1 MIKNA
6 LQTFLRWLRM
16 SLTKRWSIFI
26 LLTLVVALSILFL
39 QPESLTGTSS
49 KSIFIVG
56 LFNFNLLLLIALGFV
71 VGRNLIKLFLDRRN
85 KILGSKLRQKLVS
98 AFLLLTFIPT
108 LIMFFLATGLI
119 SRATSGWFNA
129 QVSSVVT
136 NALFI
141 SQTYIKQEEQSLLED
156 SQQIISIVKNSFNL
170 LDNEE
175 STKELL
181 AELRNKQ
188 QLFSFGIYTLEGLEL
203 TSDRSIVNEIP
214 DLAEPKI
221 NQNNFPDTKNIQR
234 ILIENSGSNQF
245 IRLYQQVTHN
255 SQEIVV
261 VLTRR
266 IDPEITSSLEAIQS
280 GFKEYGQLQTFK
292 TPLKASYLLTLA
304 IITGIILFSAIW
316 IGFYLA
322 REISEPLRQLS
333 AGTKEV
339 ATGNYQIQITTQGD
353 DELSELTESF
363 NEMVQD
369 LRTSEEE
376 LNLRRIYTETILD
389 NLSVAVIGLDQNNL
403 LIAANQAAR
412 RLFPDYHLEQSENLN
427 MQQLLSAA
435 NFQKIHD
442 FIVPFLLKQRYQD
455 LTSDIVQKKITCQI
469 NNQPKE
475 IIVTIGKVI
484 NQNEQELGTVILF
497 DDISDL
503 IHAQK
508 IATWREA
515 ARRLAHEIKNPLTP
529 IKLSA
534 QRIIQ
539 QGDKLNLEQREKA
552 AETILQ
558 NTEVIRVLIDEFSKF
573 ARLPLAELTSSD
585 LNELIVE
592 VLQSYENKQINFKI
606 ALDTDPRLKPVALD
620 TAQFRRCLTNLIDNA
635 ISAVQLKKPQN
646 GLVKITTKQST
657 ARLAVLEISDNGTG
671 ITPEDRTRIFDPYFT
686 TKADGSGLGLAI
698 VATIVA
704 DHQGKIKVFENQ
716 PHGTRFVIELPV
728 EEKISGGKRYGI

>member
-1 MIKNA
+1 MILQA
-6 LQTFLRWLRM
+6 IQTFLRWLRK
-16 SLTKRWSIFI
+16 SLTTRWTIFV
-26 LLTLVVALSILFL
+26 LLTFVVACSILFI
-39 QPESLTGTSS
+39 QPESLTGSSS

-56 LFNFNLLLLIALGFV
+56 LFNLNLLLLVALGFA
-71 VGRNLIKLFLDRRN
+71 VGRNLIKLFFDRRN

-98 AFLLLTFIPT
+98 AFLLLTLIPT

-129 QVSSVVT
+129 QVTSVVN

-141 SQTYIKQEEQSLLED
+141 SQTYIEQEKQSLLED
-156 SQQIISIVKNSFNL
+156 SGQVASVIKNSL
-170 LDNEE
+170 SILDDEL
-175 STKELL
+175 STKSLL
-181 AELRNKQ
+181 GELRNKQ
-188 QLFSFGIYTLEGLEL
+188 QLFSLAIYDQEGQEILA
-203 TSDRSIVNEIP
+203 DRSIINEIP

-221 NQNNFPDTKNIQR
+221 NNKNFPNQEQNQR
-234 ILIENSGSNQF
+234 ILVENIGSNQF
-245 IRLYQQVTHN
+245 IRLYQLVARENKTL
-255 SQEIVV
+255 
-261 VLTRR
+261 VLILTKR
-266 IDPEITSSLEAIQS
+266 IDPEITSSLEAIQR
-280 GFKEYGQLQTFK
+280 GFKEYGQLQLFK
-292 TPLKASYLLTLA
+292 TPLKASYLLSLA

-316 IGFYLA
+316 FGFYLA

-339 ATGNYQIQITTQGD
+339 AAGNYQIQITTQGD

-369 LRTSEEE
+369 LKTSEEE

-389 NLSVAVIGLDQNNL
+389 NLSVAVIGLDQDNL

-412 RLFPDYHLEQSENLN
+412 RLFPDYLLEQSANLN
-427 MQQLLSAA
+427 MQELLSST

-442 FIVPFLLKQRYQD
+442 FVVPFLLKQRYQD
-455 LTSDIVQKKITCQI
+455 LDSDIVQKKITCQI
-469 NNQPKE
+469 NNQQKE

-484 NQNEQELGTVILF
+484 NQDNQTLGTVILF

-503 IHAQK
+503 IQAQK

-539 QGDKLNLEQREKA
+539 QGENLNLTQREKA
-552 AETILQ
+552 AETIVQ

-585 LNELIVE
+585 LNDLIAE
-592 VLQSYENKQINFKI
+592 VLQSYEDKQINFKI
-606 ALDTDPRLKPVALD
+606 AFEADLKLKPVALD
-620 TAQFRRCLTNLIDNA
+620 TAQFRRCITNLIDNA
-635 ISAVQLKKPQN
+635 ISAIQLKKPTN
-646 GLVKITTKQST
+646 GLVKITTKQASP
-657 ARLAVLEISDNGTG
+657 RLAVLEIGDNGIG
-671 ITPEDRTRIFDPYFT
+671 ITSEDRPRIFDPYFT
-686 TKADGSGLGLAI
+686 TKIDGSGLGLAI

-728 EEKISGGKRYGI
+728 EEKNSGGKRYGI